1 MDENKIDYAM
11 SDLDIKSNM
20 SDKDIN
26 ALIDSLCN
34 MRMENSD
41 VVLMDNIINS
51 TVNNNYD
58 PVAQEKY
65 ELEQDKIAIENDIM
79 RSIFENTT
87 SSMDIEEYNMLKA
100 KGIYDKYVQSKNI
113 ENDNGVMNSIENEI
127 KMSISNNPIPGD
139 IIEEQAIESI
149 SRKEVSEEN
158 NNIFQEP
165 ISIKKSIISNENKD
179 VVNIQEDSEQIL
191 NEMTSSEGDNIMN
204 NDKFSKSVFEFPS
217 MVRSIADYSKNLPD
231 DSKELCDV
239 IDEVVS
245 NKQDNTN
252 IDIENLNDVPAT
264 ELEVPTDALTK
275 SLLDQYDGVTL
286 QDAMQLIDV
295 MNRYKAKEKF
305 NVFEAL
311 PKPIKTEILK
321 EAASVGADKSMVNF
335 FAKTFIND
343 LVNNT
348 FLDKEI
354 NDFNAELQEALAP
367 MENIVGTMMDEY
379 NDEVYEKFNTVL
391 REKANEIKDT
401 DPEKSNQLII
411 ISKNFNDAV
420 YLTRIIDSITN
431 NPVSINRAYK
441 AARDNWNSIVN
452 KYNDAVSNLNPRPRQ
467 LDLCLKGI
475 MDAGFP
481 EDYAKTIAVLAKDSI
496 LKSIESKTLEEHVYA
511 YYLSNSLSGL
521 SYTANNSKITIMTTK
536 GLNLLISKIDE
547 YMSPLKARN
556 SKKNRKRNKRK

>member
-127 KMSISNNPIPGD
+127 KMSINNNPIPGD

-149 SRKEVSEEN
+149 TRKEVSEEN

-165 ISIKKSIISNENKD
+165 ISIKESIISNENKD

-231 DSKELCDV
+231 DSKELYDV
-239 IDEVVS
+239 IDEVS

-420 YLTRIIDSITN
+420 YLTRIIDSITI

>member
-165 ISIKKSIISNENKD
+165 ISIKESIISNENKD
-179 VVNIQEDSEQIL
+179 AVNIQEDSEQIL

-204 NDKFSKSVFEFPS
+204 NDEFSKSVFGFPS

-231 DSKELCDV
+231 ESKELCDV

>member
-113 ENDNGVMNSIENEI
+113 ENDNGDMNSIENEI

-139 IIEEQAIESI
+139 IIEEQSIESI

-165 ISIKKSIISNENKD
+165 ISIKESIISNENKD
-179 VVNIQEDSEQIL
+179 AVNIQEDSEQIL

-204 NDKFSKSVFEFPS
+204 NDKFSS